1 MPTHCQKNTGG
12 WLSWFKKHDLGKV
25 AVNVIY
31 KTNCCKIFVFTFIT
45 FFIDECKRYR
55 EAIYLDPKY
64 SIALTEVFAEMFS
77 KTLIKPIEILG
88 DSIHVFNKSVLSK

>member
-1 MPTHCQKNTGG
+1 MPSHCQKNTGG
-12 WLSWFKKHDLGKV
+12 WLNWFRKHDLGKV
-25 AVNVIY
+25 VVMII
-31 KTNCCKIFVFTFIT
+31 CKITVITFISFLT
-45 FFIDECKRYR
+45 DECKRYK

-77 KTLIKPIEILG
+77 KILIKPIEVLG